1 MDSMSLRIMTSLK
14 RNGPE
19 IVGIGITEFGKNT
32 YLDLKDVYENQV
44 RIFNDIKQGKRDKS
58 EKPIYVLWMD
68 EEFGYHLIHVD
79 KREGKYELHSRTG
92 SIDKLL
98 KDLPDYK
105 E

>member
-1 MDSMSLRIMTSLK
+1 MSLRIITSLK
-14 RNGPE
+14 RNGSE
-19 IVGIGITEFGKNT
+19 IVGIGINEFGKNT

-44 RIFNDIKQGKRDKS
+44 RIFDEIKHGKRDKS

-79 KREGKYELHSRTG
+79 KRDGKYELRSRTG
-92 SIDKLL
+92 DIGKLL
-98 KDLPDYK
+98 SDLADYK

>member
-1 MDSMSLRIMTSLK
+1 MSLRIITSLK
-14 RNGPE
+14 RNGSE

-44 RIFNDIKQGKRDKS
+44 RIFDEINQGKRDKS

-79 KREGKYELHSRTG
+79 KKDGKYELRSRTG
-92 SIDKLL
+92 NVDKLL
-98 KDLPDYK
+98 SDLSDYK